1 MIKKDNAETI
11 KENNEIKRVLFQ
23 KLGLKQ
29 LFIKEDNVKKKELNQ
44 HGYRNF
50 DTSILNGLVQ
60 K

>member
-1 MIKKDNAETI
+1 MIKKDNTETI
-11 KENNEIKRVLFQ
+11 KENDEIKRVLFQ

>member
-1 MIKKDNAETI
+1 MQKLSKKND
-11 KENNEIKRVLFQ
+11 EIKRVLFQ

>member
-11 KENNEIKRVLFQ
+11 KENDEIKRVLFQ

>member
-11 KENNEIKRVLFQ
+11 KENDEIKRVLFQ

-29 LFIKEDNVKKKELNQ
+29 LFIKEDNVKKKEPNQ